1 MTKNMH
7 FHFMLPT
14 SKICTIKVRTSTIIT
29 LTRRHTLLGCETKL
43 MESNAME
50 TKTME
55 TKALIP
61 IVASK
66 VGLEGG
72 GVIRLLDNIKNL
84 PLDHAMFLAV
94 SQLRSI
100 QVSPYTCNSRVYAAE
115 SKLHM

>member
-1 MTKNMH
+1 MYTYVPPNDQIRSQKPNSTAATFCTH
-7 FHFMLPT
+7 EIPSWGLFR
-14 SKICTIKVRTSTIIT
+14 SSAGGGICRI
-29 LTRRHTLLGCETKL
+29 
-43 MESNAME
+43 ESR
-50 TKTME
+50 
-55 TKALIP
+55 
-61 IVASK
+61 SR
-66 VGLEGG
+66 G